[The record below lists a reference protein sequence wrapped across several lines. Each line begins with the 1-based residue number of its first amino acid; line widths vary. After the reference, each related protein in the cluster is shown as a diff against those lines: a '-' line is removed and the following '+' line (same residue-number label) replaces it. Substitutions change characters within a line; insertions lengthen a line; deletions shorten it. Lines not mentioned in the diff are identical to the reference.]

1 MVEITSLD
9 VRLYLAVTI
18 VVVSFLAA
26 IVQLYIYTKGPSKK
40 ADKIITTPILSKR
53 KVQGPFEMS
62 EVALHNTS
70 QDCWIVV
77 DDKVYDVTG
86 RYG

>member
-26 IVQLYIYTKGPSKK
+26 IMQLYIYTKGPSKK
-40 ADKIITTPILSKR
+40 ADKIATSIMPKR